1 MRVLGIDPGTLAM
14 GYGLIEEKNNE
25 IQMLDCGVLTI
36 SKKTSASERLHQ
48 LYLGL
53 LAILSDGHPAE
64 MAIEEPFVARNI
76 RSALAIGRAQ
86 AVAMLAAAN
95 KGIPVYGYPPAKVS
109 NRSVDATGSHGAP
122 QVPHLQKGPVGPR
135 GIPLRFLWHDVVGVG
150 PDHGSGHAQRPKDVL
165 LHEDVEGLPGD

>member
-64 MAIEEPFVARNI
+64 MAIEEPFVAQNV

-86 AVAMLAAAN
+86 AVAMLAATN
-95 KGIPVYGYPPAKVS
+95 KGIPVYGYPPAKVKQAVTS
-109 NRSVDATGSHGAP
+109 YGCSDKDQVQHMVHIQLGLPQASRPSDATDALA
-122 QVPHLQKGPVGPR
+122 VALCHLRERQ
-135 GIPLRFLWHDVVGVG
+135 L
-150 PDHGSGHAQRPKDVL
+150 ADVL
-165 LHEDVEGLPGD
+165 SRGNQQQP

>member
-36 SKKTSASERLHQ
+36 SKKTSASGRLHQ

-95 KGIPVYGYPPAKVS
+95 KGIPVYGYPPAKVKQAVTS
-109 NRSVDATGSHGAP
+109 YGCSDKEQVQHMVHIQLGLPQASRPRDATDALA
-122 QVPHLQKGPVGPR
+122 VALCHLRERQ
-135 GIPLRFLWHDVVGVG
+135 L
-150 PDHGSGHAQRPKDVL
+150 ADVL
-165 LHEDVEGLPGD
+165 SRGNQQQP

>member
-95 KGIPVYGYPPAKVS
+95 KGIPVYGYPPAKVKQAVTS
-109 NRSVDATGSHGAP
+109 YGCSDKEQVQHMVHIQLGLPQASRPSDATDALA
-122 QVPHLQKGPVGPR
+122 VALCHLRERQ
-135 GIPLRFLWHDVVGVG
+135 L
-150 PDHGSGHAQRPKDVL
+150 ADVL
-165 LHEDVEGLPGD
+165 SRGNQ

>member
-95 KGIPVYGYPPAKVS
+95 KGIPVYGYPPAKVKQAVTS
-109 NRSVDATGSHGAP
+109 YGCSDKEQVQHMVHIQLGLPQASRPSDATDALA
-122 QVPHLQKGPVGPR
+122 VALCHLRERQ
-135 GIPLRFLWHDVVGVG
+135 L
-150 PDHGSGHAQRPKDVL
+150 ADVL
-165 LHEDVEGLPGD
+165 SRGNQQQP